1 MDIRF
6 ISKKTRLLLASA
18 FIGMFFSMFS
28 ALSSAELLPGRGS
41 DNIVVRSAVFDGV
54 VLPENREQFRKN
66 MEVLKQ
72 MVTQYPGIRDVR
84 VRYMSDEVAPEEGA
98 PHPYVTFDFYFN
110 SVEDMDKALATPLRQ
125 ETRDEIQKSMPL
137 FKGKIYHFVREES
150 GVSLQK

>member
-1 MDIRF
+1 MNINF
-6 ISKKTRLLLASA
+6 ISKKTRLLIVLM
-18 FIGMFFSMFS
+18 FIGAVCSVFP
-28 ALSSAELLPGRGS
+28 LQSSAESLPGRGN

-125 ETRDEIQKSMPL
+125 ETRDEIQKSMPI

-150 GVSLQK
+150 GVDLKK